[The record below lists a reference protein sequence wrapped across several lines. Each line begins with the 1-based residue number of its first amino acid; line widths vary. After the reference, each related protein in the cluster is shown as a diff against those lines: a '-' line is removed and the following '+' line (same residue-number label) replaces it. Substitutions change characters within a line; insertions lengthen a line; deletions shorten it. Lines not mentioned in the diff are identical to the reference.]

1 MHRKNTLDL
10 SDLGIAPGMP
20 GLTPARAT
28 SFVEAAAVCF
38 EENGHFESAE
48 MSVAVA
54 NPNQWR
60 ERTKSEDFHL
70 KYPRTSNQV
79 RSTNKDLQDAAEEG
93 ACAVAISIVLRLFSL
108 QVLERSYK
116 GTGFDYWIGQEET
129 EGLQGMERLEVSGIL
144 SGSETDVKGRV
155 KKKLEQV
162 ARGSEQTSNLPQ
174 CVVVVE
180 FGRPQTRVIR
190 G

>member
-1 MHRKNTLDL
+1 MHRNSLDL
-10 SDLGIAPGMP
+10 IDLGKAPGMP

-28 SFVEAAAVCF
+28 SFVEAATVCF

-54 NPNQWR
+54 SPNRWR
-60 ERTKSEDFHL
+60 DRIKSEDFHL
-70 KYPRTSNQV
+70 KYPRINKQV
-79 RSTNKDLQDAAEEG
+79 RRTNRDLQDAAEEG
-93 ACAVAISIVLRLFSL
+93 ACAVAISIVFRLFSL
-108 QVLERSYK
+108 HVLERSYK
-116 GTGFDYWIGQEET
+116 GTGFDYWIGRDET

-144 SGSETDVKGRV
+144 SGSESDIKGHFKR
-155 KKKLEQV
+155 KLEQV
-162 ARGSEQTSNLPQ
+162 VRGSEQNSSLPQ

-180 FGRPQTRVIR
+180 FGRPQTRIIR